1 MIAHALATYKNRRYG
16 GNVDVEKVLLYALYH
31 EAAEVIT
38 GDLASPIKYFNP
50 GIRDAYK
57 EIERMASEKLLDY
70 LPADFQE
77 DFRELLFP
85 RRGELRMAH
94 RQGGRPH
101 QRLRQVPGGIR
112 LWQPRVPHRAGEH
125 PRLRLADEH
134 ARGRGFHAGIR
145 AELHAAARRFELKGG
160 DTHVPQAEGA
170 RLRSQHGTVSP
181 QADRLHLGQCLRGG
195 PRKGRHGHQAQR
207 RALRGTEAG
216 DDGHPVSGDG
226 RSALRGLPSLHGRA
240 HPSGHLPRL

>member
-1 MIAHALATYKNRRYG
+1 MQHHFYAYMARMKLIKRWGLRHNTREENDQEHSLQVAMIAHALAIYKNRRYG

-85 RRGELRMAH
+85 
-94 RQGGRPH
+94 
-101 QRLRQVPGGIR
+101 
-112 LWQPRVPHRAGEH
+112 
-125 PRLRLADEH
+125 DEESYEWRIVK
-134 ARGRGFHAGIR
+134 A
-145 AELHAAARRFELKGG
+145 
-160 DTHVPQAEGA
+160 
-170 RLRSQHGTVSP
+170 
-181 QADRLHLGQCLRGG
+181 ADRISAYVKCLEEYGYGNREFLT
-195 PRKGRHGHQAQR
+195 AQENV
-207 RALRGTEAG
+207 RASVSQMNMPEAE
-216 DDGHPVSGDG
+216 DFMREFAPSFMLPLD
-226 RSALRGLPSLHGRA
+226 ALN
-240 HPSGHLPRL
+240 

>member
-1 MIAHALATYKNRRYG
+1 MQHHFYAYMARMKLIKRWGLRHNTREENDQEHSLQVAMIAHALATYKNRRYE

-85 RRGELRMAH
+85 
-94 RQGGRPH
+94 
-101 QRLRQVPGGIR
+101 
-112 LWQPRVPHRAGEH
+112 
-125 PRLRLADEH
+125 DEESYEWRIVK
-134 ARGRGFHAGIR
+134 A
-145 AELHAAARRFELKGG
+145 
-160 DTHVPQAEGA
+160 
-170 RLRSQHGTVSP
+170 
-181 QADRLHLGQCLRGG
+181 ADRISAYVKCLEEYGFGNREFLT
-195 PRKGRHGHQAQR
+195 AQENV
-207 RALRGTEAG
+207 RASVSQMNMPEAE
-216 DDGHPVSGDG
+216 DFMREFAPSFMLPLD
-226 RSALRGLPSLHGRA
+226 ALN
-240 HPSGHLPRL
+240 

>member
-1 MIAHALATYKNRRYG
+1 MQHHFYAYMARMKLIKRWGLRHNTREENDQEHSLQVAMIAHALAIYKNRRYG

-85 RRGELRMAH
+85 DEESYEWRIVKA
-94 RQGGRPH
+94 
-101 QRLRQVPGGIR
+101 
-112 LWQPRVPHRAGEH
+112 
-125 PRLRLADEH
+125 ADRISAYVKCLEEYGYGNREFLT
-134 ARGRGFHAGIR
+134 AQENIR
-145 AELHAAARRFELKGG
+145 ASISQMNMPE
-160 DTHVPQAEGA
+160 AEDFMREFA
-170 RLRSQHGTVSP
+170 PSFMLP
-181 QADRLHLGQCLRGG
+181 LD
-195 PRKGRHGHQAQR
+195 
-207 RALRGTEAG
+207 ALN
-216 DDGHPVSGDG
+216 
-226 RSALRGLPSLHGRA
+226 
-240 HPSGHLPRL
+240 

>member
-1 MIAHALATYKNRRYG
+1 MQHHFYAYMARMKLIKRWGLRHNTREENDQEHSLQVAMIAHALAVYKNRRYG

-85 RRGELRMAH
+85 DEGSYEWRIVKA
-94 RQGGRPH
+94 
-101 QRLRQVPGGIR
+101 
-112 LWQPRVPHRAGEH
+112 
-125 PRLRLADEH
+125 ADRISAYVKCLEEY
-134 ARGRGFHAGIR
+134 GFGNREFLTAQENIR
-145 AELHAAARRFELKGG
+145 ASVSRMNMPE
-160 DTHVPQAEGA
+160 AEDFMREFA
-170 RLRSQHGTVSP
+170 PSFMLP
-181 QADRLHLGQCLRGG
+181 LD
-195 PRKGRHGHQAQR
+195 
-207 RALRGTEAG
+207 ALN
-216 DDGHPVSGDG
+216 
-226 RSALRGLPSLHGRA
+226 
-240 HPSGHLPRL
+240 